1 MLHTFTETV
10 HAESILFEDQ
20 LETRLQPEG
29 AGFRPRGDGDVELLK
44 AFELD
49 DTAGWVVTLN
59 GRIAGAGGILY
70 NHRSTKDKPVPNSD
84 RFALALSQIA
94 EKGLQSRELT
104 GNVEGSF

>member
-1 MLHTFTETV
+1 MYGLDV
-10 HAESILFEDQ
+10 LVVLGVSPSHAATAL
-20 LETRLQPEG
+20 G
-29 AGFRPRGDGDVELLK
+29 ADAGGGDGDVELLK